1 MPGIDAVY
9 VGPGD
14 LGMSMGLPPAIDR
27 EEPEILGHYETILR
41 ACERRG
47 IQAGLHT
54 ATAAYA
60 TRMMRLGS
68 RFVVLASD
76 SGLMMRAATAE
87 VLSMREAR
95 QAHAAEL
102 VAA

>member
-9 VGPGD
+9 GGPGD

-27 EEPEILGHYETILR
+27 EERKSWGTTRSILR

-76 SGLMMRAATAE
+76 TGLMMRAAPPKCSACERPGRLT
-87 VLSMREAR
+87 RPN
-95 QAHAAEL
+95 
-102 VAA
+102 